1 MHPRFFYD
9 VTGERARELLFLYG
23 GKGCDQANRIPR
35 ITRSPFIKGAAL
47 LTLSSPV
54 KIPFCETV
62 VNIGRDRFFHISTS
76 GQEAETLLRQK
87 ADGTYLLRESTS
99 CEGEF
104 AVSVKGKNAVIH
116 VRIHRRNGRFGIV
129 PKDSFRGLADLLDNY
144 VRMPMV
150 QNDGGVVKLVAAFST
165 TRFTA
170 ATIDDRIDCLLR
182 SQRKPGIKD
191 GFVDEFEGLH
201 REEDAQMFIS
211 CKEGRRTEN
220 VRKNRYRNVVPFD
233 HTRIKLKSLAE
244 NDYINA
250 NYIKVPLDVKRY
262 PEFGEFQ
269 RDYISTQGCLEETVN
284 DFWQMVWQEES
295 RLIVMVTKEVE
306 RGRVKCFRYWPDFE
320 EQKVYGIKRLSVKSL
335 QEQTTGDYVHRLF
348 LLCAAENED
357 SGPSRL
363 VHHFQIL
370 GWEDNE
376 SCPVGSVLR
385 FLDSVNDCVLKEQIG
400 EQGPAVV
407 HCSAGIGRTGTYIA
421 LDILTNCI
429 RRNGPQCVCD
439 VQKTVRMLRE
449 QRATMV
455 QTEAQYR
462 FIYYVISAFMK
473 SYRNIHT

>member
-1 MHPRFFYD
+1 MFFVRLLIACTQGILRSR
-9 VTGERARELLFLYG
+9 VTH
-23 GKGCDQANRIPR
+23 
-35 ITRSPFIKGAAL
+35 
-47 LTLSSPV
+47 V
-54 KIPFCETV
+54 KIPFDKALNVYRFPNRQEFRSLEAIGTALSNRP
-62 VNIGRDRFFHISTS
+62 NILTDCFFHISTS
-76 GQEAETLLRQK
+76 GQEAETLLRQRP
-87 ADGTYLLRESTS
+87 DGTYLLRESTS

-116 VRIHRRNGRFGIV
+116 VRIHRMVYKICCQFLSNYHFQNGRFGIV

-262 PEFGEFQ
+262 PEFGDFQ

-295 RLIVMVTKEVE
+295 RLIVMVTKEIE
-306 RGRVKCFRYWPDFE
+306 RGRVKCFRYWPDLE

-348 LLCAAENED
+348 SLSAAENED

-376 SCPVGSVLR
+376 SCPNKLANMAQQL
-385 FLDSVNDCVLKEQIG
+385 F
-400 EQGPAVV
+400 
-407 HCSAGIGRTGTYIA
+407 IA
-421 LDILTNCI
+421 
-429 RRNGPQCVCD
+429 GPQCVCD

-473 SYRNIHT
+473 SYRNILT